1 MINQLKTLVLLGT
14 LTVLLVGVGAA
25 LAPGQVYLFLALAV
39 AFNVGAYFFSDRL
52 VLKMHGA
59 TPLAQDEAPGL
70 YEMTR
75 ELADRAGIPMPRLF
89 LIDAPHAN
97 AFATGRN
104 PERGVVAVTR
114 GLLGTLDQR
123 QVRGVIAHEIAH
135 IRNRDILVATVAA
148 TLAATVS
155 YIGSALQW
163 SAILGG
169 SQQQDRGQGGG
180 LLMAFLAPIGATIVQ
195 LAVSRSREYLADE
208 TAARLTADPE
218 ALASALERLS
228 YAAARIPGDV
238 EPATASLFIVSPFAG
253 GGGLTTLFST
263 HPPMAERVRRLRAM
277 LGVYHAA

>member
-1 MINQLKTLVLLGT
+1 M
-14 LTVLLVGVGAA
+14 A
-25 LAPGQVYLFLALAV
+25 LQV
-39 AFNVGAYFFSDRL
+39 
-52 VLKMHGA
+52 
-59 TPLAQDEAPGL
+59 
-70 YEMTR
+70 
-75 ELADRAGIPMPRLF
+75 PRL
-89 LIDAPHAN
+89 PRVT
-97 AFATGRN
+97 AFA
-104 PERGVVAVTR
+104 
-114 GLLGTLDQR
+114 R
-123 QVRGVIAHEIAH
+123 QSSKR
-135 IRNRDILVATVAA
+135 LVATVAA

-180 LLMAFLAPIGATIVQ
+180 LLMAFLAPIAATIVQ